1 MYKICVYSA
10 MSYDL
15 TRNVHRITLY
25 NTIAGAQQHRSS
37 RPRLYLHLDLNCFYA
52 QVEQKSYN
60 LYGIPLIIGGWRK
73 ENGIPRGICATSSY
87 EARKLGI
94 KTAMSALEAQQIC
107 PFVVMLR
114 VHYEK
119 YQAVSRQLVDI
130 LDRFSP
136 DIESYSMD
144 EFFMDISFLLKRSP
158 EEIAYFGSRLKNE
171 VYRQT
176 GLVCS
181 VGISYSKTYAKLA
194 SDLHK
199 PNGLTMV
206 LNEDQAREQLWPLP
220 LKEVWGIGSRRFAKL
235 QAQHVYTIED
245 AVRRGPGVFQR
256 LFGNYFGKMLF
267 ETVTGKDRAMV
278 LTEQGNHIPKEV
290 AYMHTFSDWTVDPQR
305 VEGEIAS
312 AVRTLCYRMRGYGRR
327 ARLFVG
333 YIRFQDVTWKGISFR
348 FTTPGM
354 TNLDDYVLQA
364 CLETARPLVMR
375 FLSEGHRIRG
385 VGINTM
391 EMDGSRQLEIFFR
404 EDERLSNLCFAIDH
418 INNRYGIHTLLRGAD
433 HHKVEGNTHF
443 LERN

>member
-1 MYKICVYSA
+1 ML
-10 MSYDL
+10 YDL
-15 TRNVHRITLY
+15 ARNVHRITLY
-25 NTIAGAQQHRSS
+25 NTVAAAQQHLSA

-52 QVEQKSYN
+52 QVEQMSYN

-94 KTAMSALEAQQIC
+94 KTAMSALEAQQLC

-119 YQAVSRQLVDI
+119 YQAVSKQLIDVLKD
-130 LDRFSP
+130 FAP

-144 EFFMDISFLLKRSP
+144 EFFMDVSFLQRRKP
-158 EEIAYFGSRLKNE
+158 EEIAYFGNRLRNA
-171 VYRQT
+171 VYRRT

-181 VGISYSKTYAKLA
+181 VGISYSKTYAKLS

-199 PNGLTMV
+199 PNGMTMV
-206 LNEDQAREQLWPLP
+206 LNEEDAREKLFPLS

-235 QAQHVYTIED
+235 EAQHVHTIDD

-278 LTEQGNHIPKEV
+278 LTEQEAHIPKEV
-290 AYMHTFSDWTVDPQR
+290 GYMHTFSDWTTDPTR
-305 VEGEIAS
+305 IDGEIAA
-312 AVRTLCYRMRGYGRR
+312 AVRMLCYRMRGYGRR
-327 ARLFVG
+327 ARLYAG
-333 YIRFQDVTWKGISFR
+333 YIRFQDVTWKGIGFR
-348 FTTPGM
+348 FTTPGL
-354 TNLDDYVLQA
+354 TNLDDYVLPA
-364 CLETARPLVMR
+364 CLEIAQPLIAR
-375 FLSEGHRIRG
+375 FIAEGHRIRG
-385 VGINTM
+385 IGLNTL
-391 EMDGSRQLEIFFR
+391 ELDASRQLEIFFQ
-404 EDERLSNLCFAIDH
+404 EDEKLHSLCYAVDQ
-418 INNRYGIHTLLRGAD
+418 INNRYGLQTLLRGAD

>member
-1 MYKICVYSA
+1 MP
-10 MSYDL
+10 YDL
-15 TRNVHRITLY
+15 ARNVHRITLY
-25 NTIAGAQQHRSS
+25 NTVAAAQQHLSA

-52 QVEQKSYN
+52 QVEQMSYN

-94 KTAMSALEAQQIC
+94 KTAMSALEAQQLC

-119 YQAVSRQLVDI
+119 YQAVSKQLVDV
-130 LDRFSP
+130 LKDFAP

-144 EFFMDISFLLKRSP
+144 EFFMDVSFLQRRKP
-158 EEIAYFGSRLKNE
+158 EEIAYFGNRLRNA
-171 VYRQT
+171 VYRRT

-181 VGISYSKTYAKLA
+181 VGISYSKTYAKLS

-199 PNGLTMV
+199 PNGMTMV
-206 LNEDQAREQLWPLP
+206 LNEEDAREKLFPLS

-235 QAQHVYTIED
+235 EAQHMHTIDD

-278 LTEQGNHIPKEV
+278 LTEQEAHIPKEV
-290 AYMHTFSDWTVDPQR
+290 GYMHTFSDWTADPTRVD
-305 VEGEIAS
+305 GEIAA
-312 AVRTLCYRMRGYGRR
+312 AVRMLCYRMRGYGRR
-327 ARLFVG
+327 ARLYAG
-333 YIRFQDVTWKGISFR
+333 YIRFQDVTWKGIGFR
-348 FTTPGM
+348 FTTPGL
-354 TNLDDYVLQA
+354 TNLDDYVLPA
-364 CLETARPLVMR
+364 CLEVAQPLIAR
-375 FLSEGHRIRG
+375 FLAEGHRIRG
-385 VGINTM
+385 IGLNSL
-391 EMDGSRQLEIFFR
+391 ELDASRQLELFFQ
-404 EDERLSNLCFAIDH
+404 EDEKLHSLCFAVDH
-418 INNRYGIHTLLRGAD
+418 VNNRYGLQTLLRGAD

>member
-1 MYKICVYSA
+1 

-15 TRNVHRITLY
+15 ARNVHRITLY
-25 NTIAGAQQHRSS
+25 STVAGAQQHISI

-52 QVEQKSYN
+52 QVEQMSYN

-94 KTAMSALEAQQIC
+94 KTAMSAFEAQQLC

-119 YQAVSRQLVDI
+119 YQAVSKQLIAV
-130 LDRFSP
+130 LQNFAP

-144 EFFMDISFLLKRSP
+144 EFFMDVSFLQRRKP
-158 EEIAYFGSRLKNE
+158 EEIAYFGNRLRNE
-171 VYRQT
+171 IYRQT

-194 SDLHK
+194 SDLYK
-199 PNGLTMV
+199 PNGMTMV
-206 LNEDQAREQLWPLP
+206 LNEEDARQKLHLLS

-235 QAQHVYTIED
+235 EAQHVHTIED

-256 LFGNYFGKMLF
+256 LFGTYFGKMLF

-290 AYMHTFSDWTVDPQR
+290 SYMHTFSDWTVDPNR
-305 VEGEIAS
+305 IDGEIAS
-312 AVRTLCYRMRGYGRR
+312 AVRMLCYRMRGYGRR
-327 ARLFVG
+327 ARLYAG
-333 YIRFQDVTWKGISFR
+333 YIRFQDVTWRGIAFR
-348 FTTPGM
+348 FTTDGL
-354 TNLDDYVLQA
+354 TNLDDYVLPA
-364 CLETARPLVMR
+364 CLQIARPLIAH
-375 FLSEGHRIRG
+375 FLAEGHRIRG
-385 VGINTM
+385 IGLNTL
-391 EMDGSRQLEIFFR
+391 ELDSSRQLELFFQ
-404 EDERLSNLCFAIDH
+404 EDEKLHSLCFAIDH
-418 INNRYGIHTLLRGAD
+418 INNRYGLQTLLRGAD

>member
-1 MYKICVYSA
+1 ML
-10 MSYDL
+10 YDL
-15 TRNVHRITLY
+15 ARNVHRITLY
-25 NTIAGAQQHRSS
+25 NTVAAAQQHLSA

-52 QVEQKSYN
+52 QVEQMSYN

-94 KTAMSALEAQQIC
+94 KTAMSALEAQQLC

-119 YQAVSRQLVDI
+119 YQAVSKQLIDVLKD
-130 LDRFSP
+130 FAP

-144 EFFMDISFLLKRSP
+144 EFFMDVSFLQRRKP
-158 EEIAYFGSRLKNE
+158 EEIAYFGNRLRNA
-171 VYRQT
+171 VYRRT

-181 VGISYSKTYAKLA
+181 VGISYSKTYAKLS

-199 PNGLTMV
+199 PNGMTMV
-206 LNEDQAREQLWPLP
+206 LNEEDAREKLFPLS

-235 QAQHVYTIED
+235 EAQHVHTIDD

-278 LTEQGNHIPKEV
+278 LTEQEAHIPKEV
-290 AYMHTFSDWTVDPQR
+290 GYMHTFSDWTIDPTR
-305 VEGEIAS
+305 IDGEIAA
-312 AVRTLCYRMRGYGRR
+312 AVRMLCYRMRGYGRR
-327 ARLFVG
+327 ARLYAG
-333 YIRFQDVTWKGISFR
+333 HIRFQDVTWKGINFR
-348 FTTPGM
+348 FTTPGL
-354 TNLDDYVLQA
+354 TNLDDYVLPA
-364 CLETARPLVMR
+364 CLEIAQPLIAR
-375 FLSEGHRIRG
+375 FIAEGHRIRG
-385 VGINTM
+385 IGLNTL
-391 EMDGSRQLEIFFR
+391 ELDASRQLEIFFQ
-404 EDERLSNLCFAIDH
+404 EDEKLHSLCYAVDQ
-418 INNRYGIHTLLRGAD
+418 INNRYGLQTLLRGAD

>member
-1 MYKICVYSA
+1 

-15 TRNVHRITLY
+15 ARNVHRITLY
-25 NTIAGAQQHRSS
+25 STVAGAQQHLST

-52 QVEQKSYN
+52 QVEQMSYN

-87 EARKLGI
+87 EARTLGI
-94 KTAMSALEAQQIC
+94 KTAMSAFEAQQLC

-119 YQAVSRQLVDI
+119 YQAVSKQLISVLQD
-130 LDRFSP
+130 FAP

-144 EFFMDISFLLKRSP
+144 EFFMDISFLQRRKP
-158 EEIAYFGSRLKNE
+158 EEIAYFGNRLRNE

-199 PNGLTMV
+199 PNGMTMV
-206 LNEDQAREQLWPLP
+206 LNDEDAIQKLHPLS

-235 QAQHVYTIED
+235 EAQHVHTIED

-256 LFGNYFGKMLF
+256 LFGSYFGKMLF

-290 AYMHTFSDWTVDPQR
+290 SYMHTFSDWTIDPAR
-305 VEGEIAS
+305 IDGEIAT
-312 AVRTLCYRMRGYGRR
+312 AVRMLCYRMRGYGRR
-327 ARLFVG
+327 ARLYTG
-333 YIRFQDVTWKGISFR
+333 YIRFQDVTWKGIAFR
-348 FTTPGM
+348 FTTDGF
-354 TNLDDYVLQA
+354 TNLDDYVLPA
-364 CLETARPLVMR
+364 CLHIARPLITY
-375 FLSEGHRIRG
+375 FLTEGHRIRG
-385 VGINTM
+385 IGLNTL
-391 EMDGSRQLEIFFR
+391 ELDSSRQLDLFFH
-404 EDERLSNLCFAIDH
+404 EDEKLHNLCFAIDH
-418 INNRYGIHTLLRGAD
+418 INNRYGLQTLLRGAD